1 MAIYPRGAYHP
12 PSDSS
17 KRRLAMSI
25 GFIPALFVLSILLA
39 PPLSLAEPVDF
50 SLSDLDGRQRHLS
63 EFRGKWVLVN
73 YWATWCPPCIEELSE
88 LEMFHNSH
96 KEKDAVVV
104 GVNMEDI
111 PPERLRA
118 FVDEQFISFPILRSG
133 PAVETPLGPIPG
145 LPTSYLVSPEGE
157 VVARQVGRVE
167 AEMVESFI
175 EKQGQNR

>member
-1 MAIYPRGAYHP
+1 MR
-12 PSDSS
+12 
-17 KRRLAMSI
+17 I
-25 GFIPALFVLSILLA
+25 GFKSALFLLSALLTS
-39 PPLSLAEPVDF
+39 PLSLAESVDF

-88 LEMFHNSH
+88 LEIFHNSH
-96 KEKDAVVV
+96 KEKNAVVV

-111 PPERLRA
+111 SPERLRT

-145 LPTSYLVSPEGE
+145 LPTSYLVSPTGE
-157 VVARQVGRVE
+157 VVARQVGPVE
-167 AEMVESFI
+167 AEMVENFI
-175 EKQGQNR
+175 EKQGQKKRQD